1 MPIEVVAGT
10 LLAGLTLVHIS
21 SLAAVAWRVRP
32 GRPEPAPHDRP
43 PVSIV
48 RPLRGLDPHLE
59 ANLAATFAL
68 DWPDL
73 EILFCVADPDDP
85 VIPLVER
92 AIAAH
97 PGVPA
102 RLLVG
107 DDRISI
113 NPKLNNTVK
122 GFRAAR
128 HQWILMIDSNVEAPP
143 DLLARLLAAWRPG
156 TGLVCSPPVGGRA
169 EGFWA
174 ALECAF
180 LDTYQTR
187 VQLTADMAGHG
198 FAQGKVMLYRRDI
211 LQAIGGIEAL
221 AAEPAEDAA
230 TTKLLRARG
239 HRVRLA
245 RRPFAQTLG
254 RRSFAEVWHR
264 QVRWAR
270 LRRDTFPHWYALEI
284 LAGALPPALALLPV
298 APLEGWALGPALL
311 ALLALWYG
319 GELALARVAG
329 WNLGLGSLPALL
341 LRDLLL
347 PAVWVAGW
355 CGRGFV
361 WRGNP
366 MRLPDPARGG

>member
-1 MPIEVVAGT
+1 MPIEAVAGT
-10 LLAGLTLVHIS
+10 VLASLTLLHLS
-21 SLAAVAWRVRP
+21 TLAAVAWRVRP
-32 GRPEPAPHDRP
+32 GRAEPAPVERP

-48 RPLRGLDPHLE
+48 RPLRGLEPQLE

-68 DWPDL
+68 DWPAF

-85 VIPLVER
+85 AIPLVER
-92 AIAAH
+92 TIAAH
-97 PGVPA
+97 PEVPA

-128 HQWILMIDSNVEAPP
+128 HEWILMIDSNVEAPP
-143 DLLARLLAAWRPG
+143 DLLTRLLAAWRPD

-174 ALECAF
+174 VLECAF

-187 VQLTADMAGHG
+187 AQLAADMAGHG

-239 HRVRLA
+239 HRVRLV

-319 GELALARVAG
+319 GELALARIAG
-329 WNLGLGSLPALL
+329 WNLGLRSLPALL

-347 PAVWVAGW
+347 PAVYVAGW

-366 MRLPDPARGG
+366 MRLAAPARGG